1 MHACV
6 FLGAADVDII
16 LLAVELPVIVAFGE
30 DAEEAPTEPCRRLT
44 LVEVPGVLVEEAL
57 ATALR
62 VAKMEILPLTL
73 TVVEYDR

>member
-1 MHACV
+1 LLQACV
-6 FLGAADVDII
+6 FVGAADVDVV
-16 LLAVELPVIVAFGE
+16 LLAVELPVIVTFKG

-44 LVEVPGVLVEEAL
+44 LVEVEVVVEDAL

-62 VAKMEILPLTL
+62 VAKMETLPLTL